1 MTLEYN
7 LGYRLID
14 VTNTTPPRSPL
25 IEEFTL
31 PDGSKALEA
40 PVYDLNLF
48 YKCDG
53 SAGTW
58 QPIDDISVH
67 GALQQLIN
75 SMNSVTA
82 GAAAAVAVLPEHK
95 EISAAVKIARN
106 ALWAASPNFFGKTP
120 KGMAFK
126 NGFVKLNNQNIAE
139 LHKHHPDNGARF
151 TTSYDFVS
159 MVTPRWDTMLELVF
173 ANDPDKNEKIQL
185 LHEFIGAALLGIAPR
200 FGKCLILYGDGSN
213 GKSTIQA
220 VIRAL
225 FPDSVAC
232 TSNPQT
238 WHKEYDRAELRGKRI
253 NITSELP
260 EREMMESEA
269 FKAIV
274 EGAMISARIIR
285 QAPFQFPPEAAH
297 IFACNMLMRTN
308 DLTPGFYRRF
318 LIVPFNNVF
327 KPTATDILTPILIEE
342 LGGIAH
348 RSIKAV
354 EGALAV
360 GHLTTP
366 SSSLETIAEWKET
379 ANPVAAFVG
388 GCTKAVVSS
397 GEYTKADEL
406 WRAWC
411 SWCGDTG
418 HQKGTLTSFGR
429 KLTLTIGSDKKSR
442 RSDGVYDG
450 LALNIEGNRLLQAY
464 VRMTA

>member
-14 VTNTTPPRSPL
+14 VTNTNPPRSPL

-31 PDGSKALEA
+31 PDGQKALEA
-40 PVYDLNLF
+40 PVYDQNTF
-48 YKCDG
+48 YKYDG
-53 SAGTW
+53 SAGVWKT
-58 QPIDDISVH
+58 IDDVAVH
-67 GALQQLIN
+67 GALQQLVNSIN
-75 SMNSVTA
+75 STTT
-82 GAAAAVAVLPEHK
+82 GPAAAVLPEHR
-95 EISAAVKIARN
+95 EIAAAVKIARN
-106 ALWAASPNFFGKTP
+106 ALWASNPDFFSKAP
-120 KGMAFK
+120 KGMAFR
-126 NGFVKLNNQNIAE
+126 NGFVKLNDRNIAE

-151 TTSYDFVS
+151 ATAYDFVS
-159 MVTPRWDTMLELVF
+159 MVTPRWDAMLELVF
-173 ANDPDKNEKIQL
+173 NNDPDKQEKINL
-185 LHEFIGAALLGIAPR
+185 LHEFIGAALLGVAPR
-200 FGKCLILYGDGSN
+200 FGRCLILYGDGSN

-225 FPDSVAC
+225 FPNSVAC

-274 EGAMISARIIR
+274 EGAIISARVIR
-285 QAPFQFPPEAAH
+285 QSPFEFAPEAAH

-327 KPTATDILTPILIEE
+327 KPTATDILTPILVEE
-342 LGGIAH
+342 LGGIAY
-348 RSIKAV
+348 RAIKAV
-354 EGALAV
+354 EVALDRGAL
-360 GHLTTP
+360 TIPP
-366 SSSLETIAEWKET
+366 SSLDTIAEWKET
-379 ANPVAAFVG
+379 ANPVAAFVAT
-388 GCTKAVVSS
+388 CTKAAVVN

-411 SWCGDTG
+411 AWCLDTG

-429 KLTLTIGSDKKSR
+429 KLTLTIGSDKKVR
-442 RSDGVYDG
+442 RTDGVYYG
-450 LALNIEGNRLLQAY
+450 LCLNIEGNRFLQSY
-464 VRMTA
+464 VRVSV